1 MKRKLIKPLAVG
13 VIFVFALVSGLAW
26 WGASSEAG
34 LQWIL
39 AQLAARTNG
48 ALQFEGVEGYLGR
61 IRIRRIV
68 YKTPD
73 LTVTLDAVAMDV
85 SRSALARGELVAH
98 AFEAEALTLTSAPS
112 DKKPELPDS
121 LTLPVDIH
129 IERGSIKRADINGQV
144 LRNLALAYQGGRA
157 GHTVSGFKA
166 ESEYGSIALDS
177 RVAGTSP
184 FAVAANAS
192 VALPEQWAAS
202 AVVSGTL
209 MRLEIRV
216 KAEAKSAQV
225 QAHARIAPFTARWL
239 EYVAAHAQGVDLSR
253 LDAGWPATS
262 VEIDITGVGAA
273 GGMPAGTLA
282 ARNLK
287 PGTITAGRVPLHA
300 LRTEYSIDAENVVR
314 LANLRADLGSGG
326 SIAGS
331 AQIGKRASRADLTI
345 KSLDL
350 RAFHPPLRATR
361 LNGTV
366 NARLDG
372 AEQHARAKVAER
384 ETTLALQAVRK
395 GDLVTLRQFV
405 LKAGRGEI
413 EGKGEITLAGAKR
426 FAAHAT
432 LKRLDPSKF
441 GDYPQALLNGDVKVA
456 GTLAPQWRADV
467 SVAIVNSLYRGVRL
481 AGDASASV
489 SPTAAQNVKVA
500 LSAGANVLRAN
511 GNFGRPRDVLE
522 FALDAK
528 RLAELDSR
536 IAGAATAN
544 GRLAGEFKRAE
555 LNVDVVGSSLI
566 WQKNLRIASLR
577 ASASGT
583 DAQHVASI
591 SAKGD
596 DFDFASRLEGSF
608 DAQRGWS
615 GVLSS
620 FENSGKYPV
629 TLIAPMLLAYAR
641 ERFTAGPAQA
651 RFSGGRINLAAL
663 SWDHGR
669 LNTRGELANV
679 PVAPFLA
686 LSGVTAARTDL
697 RVGGRWDLA
706 ATPRLNGTI
715 ALAREGGDVVM
726 TGDTA
731 VPLHLKRLQLDARV
745 VNDAVSATVDVAA
758 ASVNGRLQA
767 KTGGLTRDA
776 ALIVDGKVDLA
787 TLQLFDPLIGTHAL
801 LKGHAAVTLAATGTM
816 GAPRFSGAVVAQN
829 LGVEAPQFGVRLHD
843 GTLRAELTDTAL
855 VLREFTIRGD
865 EGRLTATGTASR
877 TSGGGD
883 TRLAWQADHLRVANR
898 PDMRLKVDGSGTAAL
913 LQKTLVLSGSLRAD
927 DGYFEFNRPTAPRLA
942 DDIAIVGRP
951 RPAARGGMR
960 VLESQVLDVDVALDA
975 GERVRIVGA
984 GLDTYLRG
992 KVALQTNKRGALE
1005 ARGVLS
1011 SVRGVYYAFGQ
1022 RLEIARARLI
1032 FDGPLDNP
1040 ALDILA
1046 KRRNLAVEPG
1056 VEVTGSVRVPNVR
1069 LVSDPPVSD
1078 SEKLAWLTLG
1088 RGLKDANPAD
1098 LGMLQTAAFALMN
1111 RGDQAPLTQRI
1122 ANRIGL
1128 DEISLRGSGGT
1139 GTQVAAVGKHLSDK
1153 LYLEYEQGLAATS
1166 TVLRLSYALTR
1177 ALSVRLEAG
1186 VSSAIGLFFTRVYD

>member
-1 MKRKLIKPLAVG
+1 MKRKLTKRLTVG
-13 VIFVFALVSGLAW
+13 VIFVIAFVSGLAW

-48 ALQFEGVEGYLGR
+48 ALQFEGVEGYLGQ

-85 SRSALARGELVAH
+85 SRSALARGDLIAH
-98 AFEAEALTLTSAPS
+98 ALEAEALTVVSVPS
-112 DKKPELPDS
+112 NKKPEPPDS

-129 IERGSIKRADINGQV
+129 IERGSIKRADINGEV
-144 LRNLALAYQGGRA
+144 LRDLAFAYQGGRA
-157 GHTVSGFKA
+157 GHTVSDFKA
-166 ESEYGSIALDS
+166 VSEYGRIALDS

-192 VALPEQWAAS
+192 LALPEQWAAS

-209 MRLEIRV
+209 MRLEIQV

-225 QAHARIAPFTARWL
+225 QARARIAPFAARWL
-239 EYVAAHAQGVDLSR
+239 EHVAAHAQGVDLSR

-262 VEIDITGVGAA
+262 VELDITGVGAA
-273 GGMPAGTLA
+273 GGMPAGTIA

-287 PGTITAGRVPLHA
+287 PGTITGGRVPLHA

-331 AQIGKRASRADLTI
+331 AQIGKQASRADLTI

-366 NARLDG
+366 NARLAG
-372 AEQHARAKVAER
+372 AEQHAQAKVAER

-405 LKAGRGEI
+405 LKAGPGEI

-426 FAAHAT
+426 FAADAT

-456 GTLAPQWRADV
+456 GTLEPQWRADV

-500 LSAGANVLRAN
+500 VSAGANVLRAN

-555 LNVDVVGSSLI
+555 LNVDVVGSNLI

-583 DAQHVASI
+583 DAQHVASV

-596 DFDFASRLEGSF
+596 DFDFASRLEGSL

-629 TLIAPMLLAYAR
+629 TLVAPMPLAYAR

-651 RFSGGRINLAAL
+651 RFSGGRINLAAF

-731 VPLHLKRLQLDARV
+731 IPLHLKRLQLDARV

-767 KTGGLTRDA
+767 TTGGLTRDA
-776 ALIVDGKVDLA
+776 ALKVDGKVDLA
-787 TLQLFDPLIGTHAL
+787 TLQLLDPLIGTHAL
-801 LKGHAAVTLAATGTM
+801 LKGRAAVTLAATGTM

-855 VLREFTIRGD
+855 VLREFAIRGD

-877 TSGGGD
+877 TSGGD
-883 TRLAWQADHLRVANR
+883 TRLAWQADHLRIANR

-913 LQKTLVLSGSLRAD
+913 LQKKLVLSGSLRAD
-927 DGYFEFNRPTAPRLA
+927 DGYFEFNRPTAPKLA
-942 DDIAIVGRP
+942 DDIVIVGRP
-951 RPAARGGMR
+951 RPAAKGGMR
-960 VLESQVLDVDVALDA
+960 VFESQVLDVDVTLDA
-975 GERVRIVGA
+975 GERVRVVGA

-1011 SVRGVYYAFGQ
+1011 SARGVYYAFGQ
-1022 RLEIARARLI
+1022 RLEIERARLI

-1098 LGMLQTAAFALMN
+1098 LGMLQTAAFALMS

-1122 ANRIGL
+1122 ANKIGL

-1139 GTQVAAVGKHLSDK
+1139 GTQVAALGKHLSDK
-1153 LYLEYEQGLAATS
+1153 LYLEYEQGLAATG

-1186 VSSAIGLFFTRVYD
+1186 VSSAIGLFFTRAYD